1 MEQRIFDCGQYTVTA
16 TVGDP
21 FRVVIGEDG
30 YEVFS
35 MSIER
40 YQHSWHEG
48 LLEKALCHYIEFKDA
63 YRISEWVE
71 EAHRPY

>member
-1 MEQRIFDCGQYTVTA
+1 MEKRIFDCGQYTVTV
-16 TVGDP
+16 TVGDI
-21 FRVVIGEDG
+21 FRVRVREDG

-35 MSIER
+35 MNIEN
-40 YQHSWHEG
+40 YVHSWHEG